1 MIDNTI
7 KAEWTNADA
16 LDLQPTYNQLAT
28 DCTKCNEYDN
38 AEKTCPYYCEVR
50 HSTEDG
56 LQVETYCQKRK
67 LPSAQSDSKES
78 SFTHKALDLIER
90 QAAIDLVRDVCN
102 AVMSGCESLHDPET
116 KDEVYEDIREVD
128 AILKC
133 NKEVRIALRNMP
145 SAQQDCTD
153 CPEYDSE
160 TKSCPKYCDVIRRT
174 LEEAK
179 LEPEP
184 HSVRRVYQAGYADGF
199 EAGRK
204 AGAQEWIPCKVRL
217 PEEYG
222 EYRITWVTSAS
233 KKRFIGDSEYEVTSV
248 WDEEQKGFKGE
259 WLLDDYI
266 KNYPDV
272 KVIAWKPL
280 EEPYKE
286 GES

>member
-38 AEKTCPYYCEVR
+38 AEKTCPHYYEVR
-50 HSTEDG
+50 RSTEDG
-56 LQVETYCQKRK
+56 LQVETYCKKRK

-116 KDEVYEDIREVD
+116 EDEVYEDIREVD

-145 SAQQDCTD
+145 SAQQDCTE
-153 CPEYDSE
+153 CEEYDQ
-160 TKSCPKYCDVIRRT
+160 TTHSCPKYCDVIRKT
-174 LEEAK
+174 VEEVQQERK
-179 LEPEP
+179 TGKWIVVDDGIISGKC
-184 HSVRRVYQAGYADGF
+184 SVCGW
-199 EAGRK
+199 EAHMYEDDVMGMDYCPNC
-204 AGAQEWIPCKVRL
+204 GERL
-217 PEEYG
+217 
-222 EYRITWVTSAS
+222 
-233 KKRFIGDSEYEVTSV
+233 
-248 WDEEQKGFKGE
+248 
-259 WLLDDYI
+259 
-266 KNYPDV
+266 
-272 KVIAWKPL
+272 
-280 EEPYKE
+280 E
-286 GES
+286 GEG